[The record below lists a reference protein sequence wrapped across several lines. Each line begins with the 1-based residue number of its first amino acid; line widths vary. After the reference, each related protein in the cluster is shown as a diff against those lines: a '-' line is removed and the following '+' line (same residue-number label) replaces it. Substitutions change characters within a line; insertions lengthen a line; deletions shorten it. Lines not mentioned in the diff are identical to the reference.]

1 MSSSSAPAA
10 GSVTVF
16 ICRFR
21 GKRRPK
27 LEDLPIYS
35 FLEWVNILP
44 IILFK
49 IKEGIVMKE
58 SNLEERHL
66 VNTAAGFF
74 LLIIIGIIISA
85 IRLNF
90 YI

>member
-1 MSSSSAPAA
+1 
-10 GSVTVF
+10 
-16 ICRFR
+16 
-21 GKRRPK
+21 
-27 LEDLPIYS
+27 
-35 FLEWVNILP
+35 
-44 IILFK
+44 
-49 IKEGIVMKE
+49 MKE